1 MVYLKY
7 KKLRRK
13 PVLERNIKSW
23 LTNSPKIFKL
33 KIQPPTAHGLPR
45 RKLRTLPRRKRTLRK
60 AMPATPR
67 SIAVRASRLFTR
79 HILTPLIAS
88 NQPTAKTIYPRFLK
102 GTKMNY
108 IVRRN
113 TVVLATTDS
122 LATVKHLFWLH
133 AHGNKNAV
141 VSVREASPTGLG
153 TCLAEHTGGRSA
165 GFNNLDK

>member
-1 MVYLKY
+1 
-7 KKLRRK
+7 
-13 PVLERNIKSW
+13 
-23 LTNSPKIFKL
+23 
-33 KIQPPTAHGLPR
+33 
-45 RKLRTLPRRKRTLRK
+45 
-60 AMPATPR
+60 
-67 SIAVRASRLFTR
+67 
-79 HILTPLIAS
+79 
-88 NQPTAKTIYPRFLK
+88 
-102 GTKMNY
+102 MNY

-165 GFNNLDK
+165 GFNNLDKQSKIPYYSEKNPDQGLTSGKTSGVAYVLHLSYEHYPARPTNETESQQGK